1 MVKWGESGVVSLLT
15 GKKIDEFLFQVRTT
29 DCEQLKDKK
38 RAAPNIIRQPSSKN
52 VGLYTFVT
60 MGNKLRPQI
69 IFSNP
74 EDREMQ
80 MGI

>member
-1 MVKWGESGVVSLLT
+1 M
-15 GKKIDEFLFQVRTT
+15 
-29 DCEQLKDKK
+29 LKDKK
-38 RAAPNIIRQPSSKN
+38 RAAPNIILQPSSKN
-52 VGLYTFVT
+52 VGLYMFVT

-74 EDREMQ
+74 EGTEMQ